1 MELTL
6 AEREVV
12 ELLVDDDGPG
22 IPSDDR
28 QRVFERFVRLDEART
43 QSDGGT
49 GLGLAI
55 AHDIVVA
62 HGGTVEVAS
71 TAQVGTTFT
80 VRLPRLGPVGGDN
93 RGDAKAAR

>member
-1 MELTL
+1 
-6 AEREVV
+6 V

-22 IPSDDR
+22 VPVDDR

-62 HGGTVEVAS
+62 HGGTIAISDAPIGGARVVVTLPAAGPPGARQRRADAGEPRS
-71 TAQVGTTFT
+71 QT
-80 VRLPRLGPVGGDN
+80 VV
-93 RGDAKAAR
+93 